1 MAVPC
6 GQCTVQCADGR
17 RFEDQDPYYESWD
30 GVGGGGM
37 EVFQCCQPLK
47 SILCGKDVGS
57 GDLMGLTVGGSTSPR
72 PPLGGRRPL
81 GGTGFR
87 GADGK
92 LYEGKTEIGGVD
104 VPKVL
109 VALGVAAAA
118 FYIMKKMK

>member
-1 MAVPC
+1 MADQICYYTNGPTC
-6 GQCTVQCADGR
+6 NCNCQDADGT
-17 RFEDQDPYYESWD
+17 ETS
-30 GVGGGGM
+30 
-37 EVFQCCQPLK
+37 
-47 SILCGKDVGS
+47 
-57 GDLMGLTVGGSTSPR
+57 GST
-72 PPLGGRRPL
+72 PLSGSNSL
-81 GGTGFR
+81 LTGNSAECCHNDCRSFCGFKKYTKPQQSGLMM